1 MAVLVTRPQPD
12 GEATAAALRAR
23 GFAAISAP
31 MLRFEPFGFRD
42 DEDVSYGA
50 VLVTSTNALRAV
62 ESGLLA
68 SGLLKLPLF
77 AVGDRTAAAA
87 RAAGFADVIVGEGDA
102 SALRDLV
109 IQHAKA
115 KKLKKTK
122 PLLYLAGEEL
132 ARDLAGELA
141 HQGFDVATQIT
152 YRMVPAKN
160 MPAEVLDHFAAGGI
174 EAVLHYSRRSARAF
188 VDAARAG
195 GVEISALA
203 LPQCCIS
210 AAVADILR
218 EAGATQVVVATSPD
232 ENALFEA
239 LSRALPARLA

>member
-1 MAVLVTRPQPD
+1 MAVLVTRPLPD
-12 GEATAAALRAR
+12 GETTAADLRAR
-23 GFAAISAP
+23 GYEAIAAP

-42 DEDVSYGA
+42 DEDVVYGA
-50 VLVTSTNALRAV
+50 VIATSANALRAV
-62 ESGLLA
+62 EAGLA
-68 SGLLKLPLF
+68 GSSLLKLPLF
-77 AVGDRTAAAA
+77 AVGERTAAAA
-87 RAAGFADVIVGEGDA
+87 RAAGFAEVVAGEGDA
-102 SALRDLV
+102 AALRDLV
-109 IQHAKA
+109 IENAKA
-115 KKLKKTK
+115 KKLKKAK

-141 HQGFDVATQIT
+141 NKGFEVVTQIT

-160 MPAEVLDHFAAGGI
+160 LPGEVVDGFAAGRI

-195 GVEISALA
+195 GVEISALS

-210 AAVADILR
+210 PAVAEIVRD
-218 EAGATQVVVATSPD
+218 AGATQVTVAASPD

-239 LSRALPARLA
+239 LKRALPARLA